1 MAESSGFEG
10 YGVVLLCF
18 SLGFTGLEKR
28 KGEALRREQWLM
40 ERVRREIFYFLFL
53 NKQICRLK
61 EVGKALKQ
69 SLWPSAVLCSRK

>member
-1 MAESSGFEG
+1 MAESSSFEG

-40 ERVRREIFYFLFL
+40 ERVRRRE
-53 NKQICRLK
+53 LK
-61 EVGKALKQ
+61 HCYGFGG
-69 SLWPSAVLCSRK
+69 SDD